1 MSKETDPSYDY
12 LVNKINLSDNEQYR
26 QVMLSMLSILWA
38 KKIFKILNESWFKLD
53 THDAL
58 EKWNIVKAVLVK
70 MDEAEQIH
78 NAPRTDYIQN
88 LFENNTINS
97 KNIAKFIRD
106 NDKYFDTIMFV
117 LCHRD
122 SERERNQMEVNTLLC
137 EAVKDEALE
146 KRLLEKAMMIQ
157 KKDGNAYSYGNSL
170 AGYMINAYISNKD
183 IDKALR
189 LHQEMKSIYI
199 GKLFPV
205 RFFKRMVR
213 EWHIDEVTNYFIT
226 SDKIKKEFNGWDNR
240 QFQNLQ
246 KILKIFLEVD
256 QARAVD
262 FFIKPEIVAMQYWQD
277 AWELI
282 DIMVSSNTDE
292 SLFFKYITAETISNL
307 KYRGDRFA
315 KYFEMIGK
323 QYWANF
329 LKKVLLNNDWIWWK
343 KVIEWSA
350 YNKFDPNESW
360 EKMLKRIS
368 NIYSSWVINEC
379 D

>member
-256 QARAVD
+256 EAKAVD
-262 FFIKPEIVAMQYWQD
+262 FFVKPEIVAMQYWQD

>member
-26 QVMLSMLSILWA
+26 QVMLSMISILWA
-38 KKIFKILNESWFKLD
+38 KKIFKILNATWFKPD